1 MHFICTDSSILMMGG
16 KGTNRLNGR
25 RIKKFPAVDDLSKTE
40 AEMPEYMRLQKFTPE
55 KIAELQKKLAD
66 WKKTHK

>member
-1 MHFICTDSSILMMGG
+1 MGG
-16 KGTNRLNGR
+16 KGSNRLNSS
-25 RIKKFPAVDDLSKTE
+25 RIKRLPAVDDLSKTE

-66 WKKTHK
+66 WKAKHK